1 MLRKSFHEELKE
13 LQDDVLTMGRIT
25 KQAIENA
32 IKAVVDCDVELANEV
47 IAIDD
52 EIDDLNHRIEE
63 QAMMIIARQAPVAS
77 DLRLCWTTMFIAIH
91 LERMGDL
98 AVNMAKGAKRSCP
111 VAGTVSQVSE
121 HINEMGQQTLI
132 LVDLCLK
139 AFETKDINM
148 AGKLA
153 GMDDVIDRMHKNM
166 FQELA
171 KHQSNESMEWLGGI
185 LLASR
190 FLERVADHCVDIAE
204 RINYLVTGQFP
215 DDSVTPN

>member
-25 KQAIENA
+25 RQAIENA

-52 EIDDLNHRIEE
+52 EIDKLNHRIEE
-63 QAMMIIARQAPVAS
+63 QAMLIIARQAPVAS

-98 AVNMAKGAKRSCP
+98 AVNMAKGAKRSCLIG
-111 VAGTVSQVSE
+111 GTVEQVSE
-121 HINEMGQQTLI
+121 HIHEMGQQTLV

-139 AFETKDINM
+139 AFETKDTKM
-148 AGKLA
+148 ASKLA
-153 GMDDVIDRMHKNM
+153 GLDDVIDRMHKNM

-171 KHQSNESMEWLGGI
+171 KHQNESMEWLGSI

-204 RINYLVTGQFP
+204 RINYLVTGQFT

>member
-52 EIDDLNHRIEE
+52 EIDKLNHRIEE
-63 QAMMIIARQAPVAS
+63 QAMLIIARQAPVAS

-98 AVNMAKGAKRSCP
+98 AVNMAKGAKRSCL
-111 VAGTVSQVSE
+111 VGGTVGQVSE
-121 HINEMGQQTLI
+121 HIHEMGQQTLV

-139 AFETKDINM
+139 AFETKDTKM
-148 AGKLA
+148 ASKLA
-153 GMDDVIDRMHKNM
+153 GLDDVIDRMHKNM

-171 KHQSNESMEWLGGI
+171 KHQNESMEWLGSI

-215 DDSVTPN
+215 DDSITPN